1 MINGK
6 EYGWEDI
13 TAYMG
18 GRDVM
23 GFRSIKYTTKKEKE
37 ALYGKGNKALAI
49 QSGNISNDGEI
60 GLTQSEVEALEIA
73 SGGSLLDIQLDIVV
87 SYGDPEKGDLPT
99 IHKLRGVQFTED
111 PRETNQGDK
120 FQDLSSSYGESR
132 RRRTTIRLRPGKTT
146 KKSKWR
152 TNKPLSAKLQ
162 PTKSTLGKNSTARY
176 SPSR

>member
-60 GLTQSEVEALEIA
+60 GLTQSEV
-73 SGGSLLDIQLDIVV
+73 
-87 SYGDPEKGDLPT
+87 DPEKGDLPT

-120 FQDLSSSYGESR
+120 FQDLKLPFLFLR
-132 RRRTTIRLRPGKTT
+132 RE
-146 KKSKWR
+146 
-152 TNKPLSAKLQ
+152 
-162 PTKSTLGKNSTARY
+162 
-176 SPSR
+176 

>member
-87 SYGDPEKGDLPT
+87 SYGDPT

-120 FQDLSSSYGESR
+120 FQDLKLPFLFLR
-132 RRRTTIRLRPGKTT
+132 RE
-146 KKSKWR
+146 
-152 TNKPLSAKLQ
+152 
-162 PTKSTLGKNSTARY
+162 
-176 SPSR
+176 

>member
-99 IHKLRGVQFTED
+99 
-111 PRETNQGDK
+111 
-120 FQDLSSSYGESR
+120 SR
-132 RRRTTIRLRPGKTT
+132 
-146 KKSKWR
+146 
-152 TNKPLSAKLQ
+152 
-162 PTKSTLGKNSTARY
+162 
-176 SPSR
+176 

>member
-60 GLTQSEVEALEIA
+60 GLTQSEVEALEDCIGRLVA
-73 SGGSLLDIQLDIVV
+73 RHSARHSGFLTATRRR
-87 SYGDPEKGDLPT
+87 GDLPT

-120 FQDLSSSYGESR
+120 FQDLKLPFLFLR
-132 RRRTTIRLRPGKTT
+132 RE
-146 KKSKWR
+146 
-152 TNKPLSAKLQ
+152 
-162 PTKSTLGKNSTARY
+162 
-176 SPSR
+176 

>member
-99 IHKLRGVQFTED
+99 IHKLRGVQFT
-111 PRETNQGDK
+111 QGDK
-120 FQDLSSSYGESR
+120 FQDLKLPFLFLR
-132 RRRTTIRLRPGKTT
+132 RE
-146 KKSKWR
+146 
-152 TNKPLSAKLQ
+152 
-162 PTKSTLGKNSTARY
+162 
-176 SPSR
+176 

>member
-49 QSGNISNDGEI
+49 Q
-60 GLTQSEVEALEIA
+60 
-73 SGGSLLDIQLDIVV
+73 LDIVV

-120 FQDLSSSYGESR
+120 FQDLKLPFLFLR
-132 RRRTTIRLRPGKTT
+132 RE
-146 KKSKWR
+146 
-152 TNKPLSAKLQ
+152 
-162 PTKSTLGKNSTARY
+162 
-176 SPSR
+176 

>member
-87 SYGDPEKGDLPT
+87 SYGDPESC
-99 IHKLRGVQFTED
+99 
-111 PRETNQGDK
+111 
-120 FQDLSSSYGESR
+120 LSSSYGESR

>member
-1 MINGK
+1 M
-6 EYGWEDI
+6 
-13 TAYMG
+13 
-18 GRDVM
+18 
-23 GFRSIKYTTKKEKE
+23 RSCT
-37 ALYGKGNKALAI
+37 GNSGNKALAI

-120 FQDLSSSYGESR
+120 FQDLKLPFLFLR
-132 RRRTTIRLRPGKTT
+132 RE
-146 KKSKWR
+146 
-152 TNKPLSAKLQ
+152 
-162 PTKSTLGKNSTARY
+162 
-176 SPSR
+176 

>member
-73 SGGSLLDIQLDIVV
+73 SGGSLLDIQL
-87 SYGDPEKGDLPT
+87 
-99 IHKLRGVQFTED
+99 TED

-120 FQDLSSSYGESR
+120 FQDLKLPFLFLR
-132 RRRTTIRLRPGKTT
+132 RE
-146 KKSKWR
+146 
-152 TNKPLSAKLQ
+152 
-162 PTKSTLGKNSTARY
+162 
-176 SPSR
+176 

>member
-73 SGGSLLDIQLDIVV
+73 SG
-87 SYGDPEKGDLPT
+87 DPEKGDLPT

-120 FQDLSSSYGESR
+120 FQDLKLPFLFLR
-132 RRRTTIRLRPGKTT
+132 RE
-146 KKSKWR
+146 
-152 TNKPLSAKLQ
+152 
-162 PTKSTLGKNSTARY
+162 
-176 SPSR
+176 

>member
-87 SYGDPEKGDLPT
+87 SYGDPEKGDLPSSRRIRAKPT
-99 IHKLRGVQFTED
+99 RAISSRTSSC
-111 PRETNQGDK
+111 
-120 FQDLSSSYGESR
+120 LSSSYGESR

>member
-99 IHKLRGVQFTED
+99 IHSSRRIRAKPTRAISSRTSSC
-111 PRETNQGDK
+111 
-120 FQDLSSSYGESR
+120 LSSSYGESR